1 MQSTAYGQG
10 LPRRRRVACRPL
22 TKILLIMKITI
33 VLLLAGVLQVS
44 ARGYSQGITLDLR
57 HASLEKALGEIRKQ
71 SGYYIIYGKTE
82 IAKAEPVDIHVVDA
96 PLETVLASIFAGQPL
111 SYHISDRFITI
122 GEREAMPAAADAA
135 ADIPPGE
142 VRGRVTNEK
151 GEIMAGA
158 TVIVKGTRR
167 GTVTNVDGSFALH
180 NLQQGDVITITY
192 TGYGSQEIAVQEN
205 NLKQHYY
212 IQVAL
217 RPSSDP
223 IDEVQI
229 IAYGSTTKRLNLG
242 NVTTIRSQD
251 IERQPVDNVLTA
263 LQGRV
268 PGLQVTAAGNNLP
281 GQAPTVRIRGINSIS
296 AGLSP
301 LYVLD
306 GVPVPETQNSVD
318 GILTSQSALMSINPA
333 DIESVE
339 VLKDADATAIYGS
352 RGANGV
358 ILITTKKGRAGKT
371 SVNANVYTGFGKVP
385 HFIDLMNVHQ
395 YNAMRREALANDKL
409 TPNTT
414 NAGDLLTWDSTKVTN
429 WQKYWI
435 GGSAPVSDA
444 NVSVSG
450 GSVTTRF
457 SANAGYHDE
466 GTTFT
471 GNNTGANRKSIR
483 LSMDHNSAD
492 GRIGVNVTS
501 GYSINTIDLISA
513 NLVSNIM
520 MAPDYPLLT
529 ATGQPN
535 WNGVLGYPLAYLMQ
549 PFHNVT
555 DNYDGHAGF
564 RYTPLKG
571 LNLKVNA
578 GFNNS
583 VINQTLEMPA
593 ASQAPSNPFSELI
606 LSASS
611 NKTWIAEPQAEYT
624 LQLQQHHLAL
634 LGGATWQQSQL
645 NGANDIGTNFPN
657 DALIGN
663 IASAST
669 VSASTTQTTYA
680 YNAFFGRLNYSWDQR
695 YLLNVSYRHDGS
707 SRFGPGKRWGDFGSV
722 AAGWMFSQEDFVRK
736 KLRWLSYGKLRASYG
751 TNGNDQIADY
761 GYLSTY
767 SGGSLYQTSTLAPFT
782 LANPNYRW
790 ELDRKLEIGLEL
802 GVLKDRIL
810 LNASIYRNRTGNQL
824 IYYTLS
830 PQTGFSGYEA
840 NFPGE
845 LQNQGVELQLNTKN
859 IVHKDFSWTSTVNF
873 TIGQNKLLSFPN
885 LSQTSYFGTYFV
897 GHSLSVIQAY
907 QFQSLDSTGKPVFA
921 DRNKDGTIS
930 ATDRIIMGEN
940 NPLFA
945 SLINNLSWRGITLNF
960 MWEYTYTG
968 AFNNVIP
975 ASRIGVQGTNALTL
989 EEKRWQ
995 KPGDEQLTN
1004 IPRFTTLSSTY
1015 NARYYSQSSI
1025 WWMHNNIYRLRN
1037 ASLYYDVPS
1046 RLLKATR
1053 LQRIQLYV
1061 LGQNLWVSDPIRKW
1075 RLDPETG
1082 NQAMPPLRTWTFG
1095 INCTF

>member
-1 MQSTAYGQG
+1 MQSTAYGQR
-10 LPRRRRVACRPL
+10 LPGRRRPACRPS

-33 VLLLAGVLQVS
+33 VLMLAGALQVS
-44 ARGYSQGITLDLR
+44 ARGYAQGITLDLK

-82 IAKAEPVDIHVVDA
+82 IAKAAPVDIHVVNA
-96 PLETVLASIFAGQPL
+96 PLEKVLASIFAGQPL
-111 SYHISDRFITI
+111 SYRISDRFITI
-122 GEREAMPAAADAA
+122 GPRQETRSAAETP
-135 ADIPPGE
+135 ADILPGE

-151 GEIMAGA
+151 GEIMPGA

-167 GTVTNVDGSFALH
+167 GTVTNVDGSFVLH
-180 NLQQGDVITITY
+180 NVQPGDVLIVTY
-192 TGYGSQEIAVQEN
+192 TGYASLEIAVQESQ
-205 NLKQHYY
+205 LVRHEY
-212 IQVAL
+212 IQARI

-242 NVTTIRSQD
+242 NVSTVSSQD
-251 IERQPVDNVLTA
+251 IDRQPVDNVLTA
-263 LQGRV
+263 LEGRV
-268 PGLQVTAAGNNLP
+268 PGLQVTSAGNNLP
-281 GQAPTVRIRGINSIS
+281 GQAPTVRIRGINSMS

-301 LYVLD
+301 LYILD
-306 GVPVPETQNSVD
+306 GVPIPETQNSV
-318 GILTSQSALMSINPA
+318 GGVLSAQSMLMSINPA

-358 ILITTKKGRAGKT
+358 ILITTKKGSAGKT
-371 SVNANVYTGFGKVP
+371 SVSANAYTGFGKVP
-385 HFIDLMNVHQ
+385 HFIDLMDMHQ
-395 YNAMRREALANDKL
+395 YNAMRREALSNDKL
-409 TPNTT
+409 TPNTA
-414 NAGDLLTWDSTKVTN
+414 NAGDLLTWDSTRVTD

-435 GGSAPVSDA
+435 GGAAPVSDA

-457 SANAGYHDE
+457 NANAGYHDE

-492 GRIGVNVTS
+492 GRIGINVTS
-501 GYSINTIDLISA
+501 GYSINTIDLIGT

-520 MAPDYPLLT
+520 MAPDYPLYT
-529 ATGQPN
+529 PGGQPN
-535 WNGVLGYPLAYLMQ
+535 WYGVDGYPLAYLMQ

-555 DNYDGHAGF
+555 DNYDGHAAF

-571 LNLKVNA
+571 LNLRLNA

-583 VINQTLEMPA
+583 VNNQTLEMPA
-593 ASQAPSNPFSELI
+593 SSEAPSNPFSELVI
-606 LSASS
+606 SATG
-611 NKTWIAEPQAEYT
+611 NKTWIAEPQAEYS
-624 LQLQQHHLAL
+624 LQVERHHLAL

-645 NGANDIGTNFPN
+645 SGTNDIGLNFPN

-663 IASAST
+663 IGSAST
-669 VSASTTQTTYA
+669 IIASTTQTTYA
-680 YNAFFGRLNYSWDQR
+680 YNAFFGRLNYNWDQR
-695 YLLNVSYRHDGS
+695 YLLDINYRHDGS

-722 AAGWMFSQEDFVRK
+722 AAGWMFSKEDFIRK
-736 KLRWLSYGKLRASYG
+736 ALPWLSYGKLRASYG

-767 SGGSLYQTSTLAPFT
+767 NNGSLYQTSTLVPST
-782 LANPNYRW
+782 IANPDYRW

-810 LNASIYRNRTGNQL
+810 LNASAYRNRTGNQL

-830 PQTGFSGYEA
+830 PQTGFQGYQA

-845 LQNQGVELQLNTKN
+845 LQNQGIELQLNTKN
-859 IVHKDFSWTSTVNF
+859 IVRKDFSWTSTLNF
-873 TIGQNKLLSFPN
+873 TVGQNKLLTFPN
-885 LSQTSYFGTYFV
+885 LDQTTYYGTYFV
-897 GHSLSVIQAY
+897 GHSLSVVQAY
-907 QFQSLDSTGKPVFA
+907 QFQSLDSTGRPVYV

-930 ATDRIIMGEN
+930 STDRMIMGDN
-940 NPLFA
+940 NPLVA
-945 SLINNLSWRGITLNF
+945 SLINNLNWKGFTLNF
-960 MWEYTYTG
+960 MWEYTHMD
-968 AFNNVIP
+968 ALNNVIP
-975 ASRIGVQGTNALTL
+975 QARVGVQGTNALTL
-989 EEKRWQ
+989 EEGRWQ
-995 KPGDEQLTN
+995 KPGDEKSTD
-1004 IPRFTTLSSTY
+1004 IPLFTTLSSKY
-1015 NARYYSQSSI
+1015 NARYYSQASI

-1037 ASLYYDVPS
+1037 ASLYYDLPS
-1046 RLLKATR
+1046 RVLKATR
-1053 LQRIQLYV
+1053 LQRIRVYV
-1061 LGQNLWVSDPIRKW
+1061 LGQNLWVSDPIRRY

-1082 NQAMPPLRTWTFG
+1082 NSAMPPLRTWTFG